1 MERLSVVCQ
10 ARGKGSLMHIVRRL
24 WVVLGVSVGL
34 LGMMGHPARADEIRL
49 KDGTKLSGTVLHRDA
64 SGVVV
69 QLPRATVEA
78 VNDQLLPPP
87 VAVGTEAPE
96 FTAVDVQGATQ
107 TFSKPSGQPTLL
119 AFWATW
125 CPHCRSDVPLLQE
138 LFTKYHPQ
146 GLRILA
152 VSVDRDA
159 DAVKKF
165 LGDQGVGYTV
175 ITASAQPDVAK
186 RSIPDAY
193 EVQGIPAYYL
203 VDAQGVI
210 ARTKS
215 GSIMEGKTQS
225 EWEEAVK
232 GLLPKPAPAA
242 RNARKRP

>member
-1 MERLSVVCQ
+1 MQ
-10 ARGKGSLMHIVRRL
+10 TVRRF
-24 WVVLGVSVGL
+24 WMMLGVLVGL
-34 LGMMGHPARADEIRL
+34 MCMAGRSSMADEIRL

-107 TFSKPSGQPTLL
+107 TFSKQSAQPTLL

-125 CPHCRSDVPLLQE
+125 CPHCRSDIPLLKE
-138 LFTKYHPQ
+138 LFTTYHPQ
-146 GLRILA
+146 GLRVLA
-152 VSVDRDA
+152 VSVDRDP

-165 LGDQGVGYTV
+165 VGDQSLGYT
-175 ITASAQPDVAK
+175 IIAAAAQLDVAK

-203 VDAQGVI
+203 VDAHGVI
-210 ARTKS
+210 ALTKS

-225 EWEEAVK
+225 EWEGAVK
-232 GLLPKPAPAA
+232 GLLPKPGTAA
-242 RNARKRP
+242 QNARKTH